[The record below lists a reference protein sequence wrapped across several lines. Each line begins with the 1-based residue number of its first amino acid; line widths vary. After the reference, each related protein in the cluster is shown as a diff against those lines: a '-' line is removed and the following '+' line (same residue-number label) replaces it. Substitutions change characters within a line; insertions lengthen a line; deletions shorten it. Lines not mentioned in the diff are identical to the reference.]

1 MAANYWA
8 STQRRYWIFTR
19 EQLVSMRAK
28 LDTDPVLT
36 AQYPLPDRRLLSIY
50 FRDRT
55 SRLHASSSHPTD
67 TQPNPPFQR

>member
-36 AQYPLPDRRLLSIY
+36 AQYPLPDRRLLSLY

-55 SRLHASSSHPTD
+55 FRLPPSSYHPTD
-67 TQPNPPFQR
+67 TQPDPASQR